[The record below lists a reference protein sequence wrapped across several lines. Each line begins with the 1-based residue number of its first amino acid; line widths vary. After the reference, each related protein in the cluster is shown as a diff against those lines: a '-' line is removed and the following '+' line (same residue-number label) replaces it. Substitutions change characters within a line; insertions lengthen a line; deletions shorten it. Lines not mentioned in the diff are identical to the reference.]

1 MEMRVGAMVWKVVM
15 GLGMAIVLS
24 VCVVLAVES
33 DKVKVA
39 LSSAETWLTLV
50 DEGRYADSWNE
61 AAGYFKGAVK
71 EEKWQESLVAV
82 RKPLGKVISREVKSK
97 SYHTSLPG
105 APDGEYVVIQFGTS
119 FTNKKSAVETVTPM
133 MDKDGQWRVSGYF
146 IK

>member
-1 MEMRVGAMVWKVVM
+1 MEMRVGAMVWKVVI

-61 AAGYFKGAVK
+61 TAAYFRRAVK
-71 EEKWQESLVAV
+71 EDQWQKSLQAV
-82 RKPLGKVISREVKSK
+82 RTPLGKVISRELKTK

-105 APDGEYVVIQFGTS
+105 APDGEYVVIQFATS
-119 FTNKKSAVETVTPM
+119 FQNKKSAVETVTPM

-146 IK
+146 IQ

>member
-1 MEMRVGAMVWKVVM
+1 MKVGAMAWKVIM

-61 AAGYFKGAVK
+61 AAGYFKRAVK
-71 EEKWQESLVAV
+71 EEKWQESLEAV
-82 RKPLGKVISREVKSK
+82 RKPLGEVISREVKTK

-105 APDGEYVVIQFGTS
+105 APDGEYVVIQFETS

-133 MDKDGQWRVSGYF
+133 MDKDGRWRVSGYF